1 MMLKKTTLAA
11 ALALAMQVQWSATC
25 QAGIIFDTG
34 NEFLSMCGDS
44 GLRIVS
50 YCGGA
55 TTGYFDMLQTMGET
69 CAAGSYLTREQ
80 IADVVLKYLRDH
92 PEARNRS
99 AASQARAALIQAFP
113 CPKN

>member
-1 MMLKKTTLAA
+1 
-11 ALALAMQVQWSATC
+11 MQAPWPTVC
-25 QAGIIFDTG
+25 QAGNIFDTG
-34 NEFLSMCGDS
+34 NEFLSMCDPIAK
-44 GLRIVS
+44 IVS

-69 CAAGSYLTREQ
+69 CATGSYQTREQ

-99 AASQARAALIQAFP
+99 AASQARAALIQAYP
-113 CPKN
+113 CPKS